1 MAANGETESRRKGE
15 KSEHQQWQI
24 LLSVPQ
30 NQGNYRSWGHLE
42 RKLYSREELHRKY
55 TFSFCCCT
63 WRHFSGDPPRF
74 PAQVTTVNI
83 LTRRWPCSSG
93 VLDEG
98 FCVWAMLTPVCYPTS
113 GLEETVSSWEKAL
126 PGSAQEKHLSLHF
139 PFMAEATSPLN
150 PWLLARMNV
159 FVLLMF
165 YRPSS
170 WPCTCLFYWV
180 GKHWDQGHL
189 HSADTLCT
197 IIDSQF

>member
-1 MAANGETESRRKGE
+1 MERQKAGGKERNQNVNSGKFSSQFPRIKAITEVEVTLRESSIPEKNCTESTPFPSAVVHGCISQE
-15 KSEHQQWQI
+15 
-24 LLSVPQ
+24 
-30 NQGNYRSWGHLE
+30 
-42 RKLYSREELHRKY
+42 
-55 TFSFCCCT
+55 T
-63 WRHFSGDPPRF
+63 PPWF
-74 PAQVTTVNI
+74 PAQVTTVNT
-83 LTRRWPCSSG
+83 LTWRWPCSSG

-126 PGSAQEKHLSLHF
+126 PVSAQEKHLSLHF

-150 PWLLARMNV
+150 PWLLAQMNV

-165 YRPSS
+165 YKPSS
-170 WPCTCLFYWV
+170 RPCTCLFYWV